1 MTKYDRN
8 FCKPDENGKPLYCPL
23 PLAVVIHHH
32 GEGTDPDTGEH
43 WESDWDERRTEVF
56 PTDADKALMGYLPL
70 SPDYPVD
77 PPQGKHYER
86 TGKIESNGAD
96 GYRWTYTLVDDPPP
110 PPRTFSK
117 LKLYAVLSAAN
128 LWDALKAWLEAQTY
142 EGMNA
147 WTAFSLAQEMTED
160 HPMFTAWFSA
170 AKTALGVDDA
180 TAEELLSKCVK
191 EGY

>member
-1 MTKYDRN
+1 MNRKFAKPTADMTPE
-8 FCKPDENGKPLYCPL
+8 FGPDALVIDGRTI
-23 PLAVVIHHH
+23 LA
-32 GEGTDPDTGEH
+32 P
-43 WESDWDERRTEVF
+43 
-56 PTDADKALMGYLPL
+56 KAAHYATAGYLPL

-77 PPQGKHYER
+77 PPEGKHYER
-86 TGKIESNGAD
+86 TGTIEANGAD
-96 GYRWTYTLVDDPPP
+96 GYRWQYVLVDDPPP

-117 LKLYAVLSAAN
+117 LKLYAALSAAN

-147 WTAFSLAQEMTED
+147 WTAFSLAQELTED
-160 HPMFTAWFSA
+160 HLMFAAWFSA

-180 TAEELLSKCVK
+180 TAEELLAKCVK

>member
-1 MTKYDRN
+1 MSNRN
-8 FCKPDENGKPLYCPL
+8 YGKLGDDAKIIYAPSQVKIGNTYYP
-23 PLAVVIHHH
+23 A
-32 GEGTDPDTGEH
+32 
-43 WESDWDERRTEVF
+43 
-56 PTDADKALMGYLPL
+56 PTAEQYAACGYLPID
-70 SPDYPVD
+70 SAKPEKD
-77 PPQGKHYER
+77 
-86 TGKIESNGAD
+86 GAYFISTEYGD
-96 GYRWTYTLVDDPPP
+96 LVDGRIVRRYDERPIVAP

-128 LWDALKAWLEAQTY
+128 LWDALKAWLEAHTY

-147 WTAFSLAQEMTED
+147 WMAFSLAQELTED
-160 HPMFTAWFSA
+160 HPMFAKWYSA